1 MTPTSLAF
9 PALRLSTLIMICEA
23 LTPGTAPADRSQ
35 PSPYPAVL
43 LGAAVV
49 AASRVSCMLVGS
61 GALWMRGEAIAVHDA
76 DLVIEPGE
84 QNLGRLHAAL
94 ASVATQPRLLPAA
107 WRLPSLDIATV
118 APHTGELTVYLSEG
132 GSTGG
137 ACASPPPRFQWPES
151 ACWSLAR
158 PTRGTS
164 GGASRG
170 ERCGRAERAR
180 RG

>member
-107 WRLPSLDIATV
+107 WRLSSLDIATV
-118 APHTGELTVYLSEG
+118 ATSYGRIDCLLERGRLDWRRL
-132 GSTGG
+132 
-137 ACASPPPRFQWPES
+137 RES
-151 ACWSLAR
+151 ATALPVA
-158 PTRGTS
+158 GV
-164 GGASRG
+164 GVLVASQ
-170 ERCGRAERAR
+170 ADAWYLR
-180 RG
+180 RRFKG